1 MRTQAIK
8 LPEQALAINLPCPAG
23 TSLAERAGSQQHP
36 AHEPLGGYATK
47 EAATLTVGDRASACP
62 AVSLAARRAKA
73 VAIVGTNASGKSA
86 LGVAVALRFGGEV
99 ISADSRQVYRGL
111 DIGTGKLTRD
121 EMQGIRHHLID
132 VMSLE
137 TRYSVADFQK
147 SAYGLIG
154 EITARGRLPIIVGGT
169 GLYVRSVVEGYQLT
183 RARPDLALRDR
194 LEQLTNDELH
204 ERLKELAPDAARTID
219 ARNRRRIIRA
229 VEIREQGFPL
239 KTSHVNAPQYKF
251 CQLGLTWPR
260 DVLRERIKSRL
271 RTRLDEGMIGEV
283 RNLLGEGVSFERLE
297 ALGLEYRFVA
307 RFLRGE
313 YTSEEELFDEL
324 SRAIYRFA
332 MRQLAWFRRD
342 KSILWLDH
350 DKDYTEQAFELI
362 GSFVEQP

>member
-1 MRTQAIK
+1 
-8 LPEQALAINLPCPAG
+8 
-23 TSLAERAGSQQHP
+23 
-36 AHEPLGGYATK
+36 
-47 EAATLTVGDRASACP
+47 LTVGDQARSDPEAS
-62 AVSLAARRAKA
+62 LEARTAKA

-111 DIGTGKLTRD
+111 DIGTGKLTRE

-132 VMSLE
+132 VMGLE

-147 SAYGLIG
+147 SAYRLIA
-154 EITARGRLPIIVGGT
+154 EITARGKLPIIVGGT
-169 GLYVRSVVEGYQLT
+169 GLYVRSVVDGYQLT
-183 RARPDLALRDR
+183 TARPDLALRDR

-204 ERLKELAPDAARTID
+204 QRLKELAPDAAKTID
-219 ARNRRRIIRA
+219 PRNRRRIIRA
-229 VEIREQGFPL
+229 VEIREQGFPF
-239 KTSHVNAPQYKF
+239 KTSHVNAPRYTF

-260 DVLRERIKSRL
+260 DVLRERIKARL
-271 RTRLDEGMIGEV
+271 RTRLDEGMVQEV

-307 RFLRGE
+307 RFLRGG
-313 YTSEEELFDEL
+313 YASEEELFDEL

-342 KSILWLDH
+342 ESIVWLDH
-350 DKDYTEQAFELI
+350 SRDYEQQAIELI
-362 GSFVEQP
+362 ESFRATCH

>member
-1 MRTQAIK
+1 M
-8 LPEQALAINLPCPAG
+8 
-23 TSLAERAGSQQHP
+23 
-36 AHEPLGGYATK
+36 
-47 EAATLTVGDRASACP
+47 AASSA
-62 AVSLAARRAKA
+62 RA

-86 LGVAVALRFGGEV
+86 LGVAVALRFGGEI

-111 DIGTGKLTRD
+111 DIGTGKLTRG
-121 EMQGIRHHLID
+121 EMRGIRHHLIG
-132 VMSLE
+132 VMDLE

-147 SAYGLIG
+147 SAYGLID

-169 GLYVRSVVEGYQLT
+169 GLYVRSVVDGYQLT

-194 LEQLTNDELH
+194 LEQLTDEELH
-204 ERLKELAPDAARTID
+204 HRLDELAPDAAKTID
-219 ARNRRRIIRA
+219 PRNRRRIIRA
-229 VEIREQGFPL
+229 IEISEQGFPF
-239 KTSHVNAPQYKF
+239 KTSHVNAPQYRF

-283 RNLLGEGVSFERLE
+283 RNLLDEGVSSARLD

-307 RFLRGE
+307 RLLRGE
-313 YTSEEELFDEL
+313 YASEEELFDEL

-342 KSILWLDH
+342 ESIIWLDH
-350 DKDYTEQAFELI
+350 AKDYQQQAFELI
-362 GSFVEQP
+362 ESFIRRPQQP

>member
-1 MRTQAIK
+1 MA
-8 LPEQALAINLPCPAG
+8 A
-23 TSLAERAGSQQHP
+23 SRA
-36 AHEPLGGYATK
+36 
-47 EAATLTVGDRASACP
+47 R
-62 AVSLAARRAKA
+62 A

-86 LGVAVALRFGGEV
+86 LGVAVALRFGGEI

-121 EMQGIRHHLID
+121 QMQGVRHHLIG
-132 VMSLE
+132 VMDLE

-147 SAYGLIG
+147 SAYGLID

-169 GLYVRSVVEGYQLT
+169 GLYVRSVVDGYQLT
-183 RARPDLALRDR
+183 TARPDLALRDR
-194 LEQLTNDELH
+194 LEQLTDEELH
-204 ERLKELAPDAARTID
+204 HRLNELAPDAAKAID
-219 ARNRRRIIRA
+219 PRNRRRIIRA
-229 VEIREQGFPL
+229 VEVREQGFPF
-239 KTSHVNAPQYKF
+239 KTSHVNAPQYEF

-283 RNLLGEGVSFERLE
+283 RNLLDERVSFSRLD

-313 YTSEEELFDEL
+313 YASEEELFDEL

-342 KSILWLDH
+342 KSIIWLDH
-350 DKDYTEQAFELI
+350 AKDYQQQAFELI
-362 GSFVEQP
+362 ESFTGQPRQP